1 MAGATIFMM
10 YPNGE
15 GNVTISARE
24 GGQGHV
30 EPQFNSTLMTGVTLL
45 EGSGV
50 TGGVMQAYVK
60 CKLRASF
67 DGVGNTVR

>member
-10 YPNGE
+10 YPNGK

-24 GGQGHV
+24 GGAGQI
-30 EPQFNSTLMTGVTLL
+30 EPTFNSSLMAGVTLL

-50 TGGVMQAYVK
+50 SGGVMRANVK
-60 CKLRASF
+60 CTFRIRWF
-67 DGVGNTVR
+67 EN